1 MRRLRMQRRAMMMCF
16 DGALRRASEIAD
28 GAERDKYLRR
38 WKLWYVM
45 HVTRIA
51 CALFSER

>member
-16 DGALRRASEIAD
+16 DSALRRAAEIAD
-28 GAERDKYLRR
+28 NAERSAYLRR

-45 HVTRIA
+45 HVARIA
-51 CALFSER
+51 CALFAER